1 MGLAYEALNKP
12 EEALQNFEKSL
23 AIKRKIGQLRGAAAS
38 LSEMGIVKAKLGKP
52 RRHKPALRKP

>member
-23 AIKRKIGQLRGAAAS
+23 VIKRKIGQLRGAAA
-38 LSEMGIVKAKLGKP
+38 V
-52 RRHKPALRKP
+52 